1 MVGWAANGMPA
12 TSLHDIKTLVLSMHP
27 LVVIETVEEERVDR
41 LLAAVARDLEL
52 PLFTWTVTTGL
63 TRDGSTAPPIHGTAD
78 PLTLLRHLRTLTVR
92 GLFHLKDLGV
102 HLATPAI
109 VRACREAAQ
118 AFGGTRSTA
127 VLSGHALTLPPDLA
141 DRAVP
146 FRLELPGR
154 GELTDVL
161 ERTTRSLRQSH
172 RVTVRLTGDERERLV
187 DTLAGLTLNQARQAI
202 ARAALDDG
210 VLDADDIARLRRRKA
225 EVIQDGGLLEFRP
238 HEDNQFEL
246 GGFGRL
252 RAWLTRARVGFGP
265 EARALNLAP
274 PRGVLIVGVQ
284 GCGKSLAAKAIARE
298 WGMPLLKL
306 DAARLYDK
314 YIGESE
320 KNLRRALDLAQSLAP
335 VVLWIDE
342 IEKGFAASGGDGDGG
357 LSRRLLGSFLTWLQ
371 ERREGVF
378 VAATAND
385 VFALPPE
392 LLRKGRFD
400 EIFFVDLPDEV
411 ERREIFRI
419 HLGLRRQD
427 AAAFDLPALSSAAE
441 GFSGA
446 EIEQAV
452 TSALYRALH
461 RRIPPSTAVLL
472 EELADTVPL
481 SVSRAE
487 DLARLRATA
496 AGRFVPVR

>member
-1 MVGWAANGMPA
+1 MPS
-12 TSLHDIKTLVLSMHP
+12 TSLHDIKTLLRSMHAI
-27 LVVIETVEEERVDR
+27 VAIETVEEERLDA
-41 LLAAVARDLEL
+41 LLAAAAADLDL
-52 PLFTWTVTTGL
+52 PLFTWSLTTGL
-63 TRDGSTAPPIHGTAD
+63 ARHGATTPAVHGTAD
-78 PLTLLRHLRTLTVR
+78 PLVLLKHLRTLTVR
-92 GLFHLKDLGV
+92 AVFHLKDFGP
-102 HLATPAI
+102 HLSAPAV
-109 VRACREAAQ
+109 VRASREVAQ
-118 AFGGTRSTA
+118 AFDATRSTV
-127 VLSGHALTLPPDLA
+127 VLSGATVPLPPELA

-146 FRLELPGR
+146 FRLELPTR
-154 GELTDVL
+154 GELDAMLQQV
-161 ERTTRSLRQSH
+161 TRALRQTH
-172 RVTVRLTGDERERLV
+172 RVRVTLDAGARARLV
-187 DTLAGLTLNQARQAI
+187 ETLAGLTINQARQAVVH
-202 ARAALDDG
+202 AALDDG
-210 VLDADDIARLRRRKA
+210 RLDAGDIAHVRERKA
-225 EVIQDGGLLEFRP
+225 RAIGDGGLLEYRP
-238 HEDNQFEL
+238 ADDNAFEL
-246 GGFGRL
+246 GGFARL
-252 RAWLTRARVGFGP
+252 KAWLDRARVGFSP
-265 EARALNLAP
+265 EAKALNLQP

-284 GCGKSLAAKAIARE
+284 GCGKSLAAKAIARQ
-298 WGMPLLKL
+298 WALPLLKL
-306 DAARLYDK
+306 DAGRLYDK

-342 IEKGFAASGGDGDGG
+342 IEKGFAAGSGDGDGG

-400 EIFFVDLPDEV
+400 EIFFVDLPDEA
-411 ERREIFRI
+411 ERAAIFRI

-427 AAAFDLPALSSAAE
+427 AAQLDLATLAAASD

-461 RRIPPSTAVLL
+461 RRAPLTTEVLR
-472 EELADTVPL
+472 EELAETVPL
-481 SVSRAE
+481 SIARAE
-487 DLARLRATA
+487 DIARLRTLA

>member
-1 MVGWAANGMPA
+1 MARDRMPA

-27 LVVIETVEEERVDR
+27 LVVIETVEEERVDA
-41 LLAAVARDLEL
+41 LLAAVARDLDL
-52 PLFTWTVTTGL
+52 PIFTWTVTTGL
-63 TRDGSTAPPIHGTAD
+63 ARDGANTPPIHGTSD
-78 PLTLLRHLRTLTVR
+78 PLTLLKHLRSLTVR
-92 GLFHLKDLGV
+92 GLFHLKDFGA
-102 HLATPAI
+102 HLTTPAI
-109 VRACREAAQ
+109 VRACREAVQ
-118 AFGGTRSTA
+118 GFGRTRSTA
-127 VLSGHALTLPPDLA
+127 VLTGHALSLPPELS

-154 GELTDVL
+154 AELADVVQRL
-161 ERTTRSLRQSH
+161 SRSLRQTHQIAVSL
-172 RVTVRLTGDERERLV
+172 TVEERERLV
-187 DTLAGLTLNQARQAI
+187 ETLAGLTLNQARQAV

-210 VLDADDIARLRRRKA
+210 VLDARDIPRLRRRKA
-225 EVIQDGGLLEFRP
+225 EAIQDGGLLEYRS
-238 HEDNQFEL
+238 HEDNHFEL

-252 RAWLTRARVGFGP
+252 RAWLARARVGFGP
-265 EARALNLAP
+265 EAKALNLSP
-274 PRGVLIVGVQ
+274 PRGVMIVGVQ
-284 GCGKSLAAKAIARE
+284 GCGKSLAAKTIARE

-306 DAARLYDK
+306 DASRLYDK

-320 KNLRRALDLAQSLAP
+320 KNLRRALDLAQSLSP

-342 IEKGFAASGGDGDGG
+342 IEKGFSVSGGDGDGG
-357 LSRRLLGSFLTWLQ
+357 LSRRLLGSFLTWMQ

-378 VAATAND
+378 IAATAND

-400 EIFFVDLPDEV
+400 EIFFVDLPSGA
-411 ERREIFRI
+411 EREAIFRI
-419 HLGLRRQD
+419 HLELRRQD
-427 AAAFDLPALSSAAE
+427 ASLFDLPALVHASD

-461 RRIPPSTAVLL
+461 RKIPPGTQVLL
-472 EELADTVPL
+472 EELAETVPL

-487 DLARLRATA
+487 DVQRLRASA
-496 AGRFVPVR
+496 AGRFVPVS